1 MVCILRSFH
10 FKLAPPSFQILRIV
24 IGDNPHL
31 SFLTESS
38 EDVDG
43 VLDKDVLSWIPW
55 KTGIAFAHRG
65 RTLLVL
71 KQESNEVCPD
81 FLNRWEFSIK
91 LLEEAYRVEVHI
103 YTDEWI
109 KLVED
114 LAEAGRLDVQIT
126 PTNVTAFATRLLV
139 MVSGH
144 VKSLATHW
152 FPGMLVAPHGFSF
165 VTFMPCW
172 KCYAEI
178 GFDTIKKMAGK
189 KISGHF
195 ICKSMNPVHC
205 FVLEENVVPAALS
218 QDLNCP
224 IHSYVKYVH
233 MVPDLV
239 SQWVESSCVG
249 GWSLSHPE

>member
-1 MVCILRSFH
+1 M
-10 FKLAPPSFQILRIV
+10 
-24 IGDNPHL
+24 IGESPHL
-31 SFLTESS
+31 NCLVESTE
-38 EDVDG
+38 EGDG
-43 VLDKDVLSWIPW
+43 FPDKDVLSWIPW

-71 KQESNEVCPD
+71 KQETNDTCPD

-91 LLEEAYRVEVHI
+91 LLEEVYRIEVHI

-109 KLVED
+109 KLVND

-144 VKSLATHW
+144 IKSLATLW
-152 FPGMLVAPHGFSF
+152 FPGMLVAPQGMTF

-172 KCYAEI
+172 KCYAEV
-178 GFDTIKKMAGK
+178 GFGSLKRMSTKKMPGY
-189 KISGHF
+189 F
-195 ICKSMNPVHC
+195 ICKSLNPVHC
-205 FVLEENVVPAALS
+205 FILEENIVTAALNR
-218 QDLNCP
+218 DLDCP
-224 IHSYVKYVH
+224 IHSSVKFVH

-239 SQWVESSCVG
+239 SLVEY
-249 GWSLSHPE
+249 LA